1 VRGLFANEIVVIK
14 LTPHPNP
21 LPQGEREQ
29 DIPLPQGGEG
39 IRIARMT
46 TPPISLKARALKF
59 LAFRDLSTLELK
71 RKLLPI
77 AAEQG
82 KTESDVDALIAEFQA
97 KGFQSDVRFA
107 QSLARRRSKFG
118 VARLAQELKTHGLDK
133 STLIETVQAAKDTEL
148 ERAHE
153 AWQKKFGVIAS
164 DAKGRAQ
171 QQRFL
176 ASRGFSAQVVS
187 RVLKGDVEELEI
199 E

>member
-1 VRGLFANEIVVIK
+1 MAA
-14 LTPHPNP
+14 P
-21 LPQGEREQ
+21 L
-29 DIPLPQGGEG
+29 
-39 IRIARMT
+39 
-46 TPPISLKARALKF
+46 ISLKARALKF
-59 LAFRDLSTLELK
+59 LAFRDLSTQELK

-97 KGFQSDVRFA
+97 KGFQSDERFA
-107 QSLARRRSKFG
+107 ASLARRRSKFG

-153 AWQKKFGVIAS
+153 AWQKKFGTLTS
-164 DAKGRAQ
+164 DAKARAQ

-187 RVLKGDVEELEI
+187 RVLKGDIEELEI

>member
-1 VRGLFANEIVVIK
+1 MN
-14 LTPHPNP
+14 
-21 LPQGEREQ
+21 
-29 DIPLPQGGEG
+29 
-39 IRIARMT
+39 

-82 KTESDVDALIAEFQA
+82 KTETDVDALIAEFQA
-97 KGFQSDVRFA
+97 KGFQSDERFA
-107 QSLARRRSKFG
+107 QSLSRRRSKFG
-118 VARLAQELKTHGLDK
+118 VVRLAQELKTHGLDK

-148 ERAHE
+148 ARAYE
-153 AWQKKFGVIAS
+153 AWQKRFGVTRNDVTLDTKEAS
-164 DAKGRAQ
+164 KLDAKGRAQ

-187 RVLKGDVEELEI
+187 RVLKGDLDELEL